1 MSNADRTERTI
12 ASCKTMG
19 KASPSASVWSASSD
33 RDC

>member
-12 ASCKTMG
+12 ASCTTMG
-19 KASPSASVWSASSD
+19 KASPSASVWSRFVG